1 MLRARMPGAVS
12 SRSRILHPSAW
23 PIAAKLSLV
32 LIVVSL
38 VPMGVTAALD
48 VWQAR
53 QAAELAEH
61 DNLKML
67 ATSSAGR
74 IDQLLADTQR
84 VAAQVAGD
92 AEVVEYLA
100 GDAEQR
106 AAVHASASQTLA
118 NVTRSN
124 VDIASAF
131 LIDASG
137 KGTLS
142 TRGEEIGLDVTH
154 RAYYQEAFRNGSYVS
169 EVTAGATTKQ
179 LGVYFSQVVKSPGRG
194 VVGVAVLKLAGPVV
208 SAMVES
214 VHPPGGGALLL
225 DSYGVIV
232 GGTDPSLLYKSL
244 GHIAPEVLATP
255 VFDQR
260 FASVGVTQ
268 IENLGLH
275 GLSRLMV
282 GASQAGSTELAFPGG
297 ARQLAGYA
305 PVGVKPWTLVVLEPA
320 DRLAEPLAE
329 ISRHAAINALL
340 VGAVVTLLALVLGRA
355 IVRPL
360 RRLTE
365 AAQAVRRG
373 DFIAAR
379 LEPGS
384 EDEIGVLGD
393 SFNRMAHGLEA
404 RERELEIFGRL
415 VSPEVREELL
425 SGNLE
430 LGGGT
435 RRAAVL
441 FSDIRG
447 FSTLAE
453 QMDPQA
459 VVALLNEYL
468 TAMTGATAAFGGYIN
483 NFIGDAIVVV
493 FGAPIPQSD
502 AEKRAVLAA
511 LAMRDA
517 LVELNVR
524 RAARGDAAI
533 ETGIGIAAGDMV
545 AGQIGSPERMLYTVI
560 GDAVNV
566 ASRLETLT
574 KDYPGKSILV
584 TRRVADAMAAPGAG
598 SGLPRMDPLGLI
610 KLKGR
615 TEPVEVFAVV
625 R

>member
-1 MLRARMPGAVS
+1 MPGAVS
-12 SRSRILHPSAW
+12 SRSRFLHPSAW

-32 LIVVSL
+32 LVVVSL
-38 VPMGVTAALD
+38 VPMGVTAGLD

-53 QAAELAEH
+53 GAAEATEH
-61 DNLKML
+61 DNLRML

-100 GDAEQR
+100 GTMGER
-106 AAVHASASQTLA
+106 AAVERSASQTLA

-124 VDIASAF
+124 ADIASAF

-154 RAYYQEAFRNGSYVS
+154 RAYYQEAFRTGSYVS
-169 EVTAGATTKQ
+169 ELTAGSTSKR
-179 LGVYFSQVVKSPGRG
+179 LGVYFSQVVRSPTRG
-194 VVGVAVLKLAGPVV
+194 VVGVAVLKLAGEVV
-208 SAMVES
+208 SGMVES
-214 VHPPGGGALLL
+214 IHPPGGGALLL

-244 GHIAPEVLATP
+244 GHLTPEVLATP

-260 FASVGVTQ
+260 FTSIGVAR
-268 IENLGLH
+268 IDSLELH
-275 GLSRLMV
+275 GLSHQLV
-282 GASQAGSTELAFPGG
+282 AVAQAGSTDLAFPDGP
-297 ARQLAGYA
+297 RQIAGYA
-305 PVGVKPWTLVVLEPA
+305 PLTVKPWTLAVYEPA
-320 DRLAEPLAE
+320 ARLAEPLAQ
-329 ISRHAAINALL
+329 ITHHAAANALL
-340 VGAVVTLLALVLGRA
+340 VGAVVALLALALARA

-373 DFIAAR
+373 DFVAAR

-384 EDEIGVLGD
+384 EDEIGVLSD

-502 AEKRAVLAA
+502 GERRAVLAA

-517 LVELNVR
+517 LTELNVR
-524 RAARGDAAI
+524 RAARGAAPI

-574 KDYPGKSILV
+574 KDYPGKSILLS
-584 TRRVADAMAAPGAG
+584 RRVADALVAARVTDASLPGVE
-598 SGLPRMDPLGLI
+598 SLGLI

>member
-1 MLRARMPGAVS
+1 MPGAVS
-12 SRSRILHPSAW
+12 SRSRFLHPSAW

-32 LIVVSL
+32 LVVVSL
-38 VPMGVTAALD
+38 VPMGVTAGLD

-53 QAAELAEH
+53 GAAEATEH
-61 DNLKML
+61 DNLRML

-100 GDAEQR
+100 GTMGER
-106 AAVHASASQTLA
+106 AAVERSASQTLA

-124 VDIASAF
+124 ADIASAF

-154 RAYYQEAFRNGSYVS
+154 RAYYLEAFRTGSYVS
-169 EVTAGATTKQ
+169 ELTAGSTSKR
-179 LGVYFSQVVKSPGRG
+179 LGVYFSQVVRSPTRG
-194 VVGVAVLKLAGPVV
+194 VVGVAVLKLAGEVV
-208 SAMVES
+208 SGMVES
-214 VHPPGGGALLL
+214 IHPPGGGALLL

-244 GHIAPEVLATP
+244 GHLTPEVLATP

-260 FASVGVTQ
+260 FTSIGVAR
-268 IENLGLH
+268 IDSLELH
-275 GLSRLMV
+275 GLSHQLV
-282 GASQAGSTELAFPGG
+282 AVAQAGSTDLAFPDGP
-297 ARQLAGYA
+297 RQIAGYA
-305 PVGVKPWTLVVLEPA
+305 PLTVKPWTLAVYEPA
-320 DRLAEPLAE
+320 ARLAEPLAQ
-329 ISRHAAINALL
+329 ITHHAAANALL
-340 VGAVVTLLALVLGRA
+340 VGAVVALLALALARA

-373 DFIAAR
+373 DFVAAR

-384 EDEIGVLGD
+384 EDEIGVLSD

-502 AEKRAVLAA
+502 GERRAVLAA

-517 LVELNVR
+517 LTELNVR
-524 RAARGDAAI
+524 RAARGAAPI

-574 KDYPGKSILV
+574 KDYPGKSILLS
-584 TRRVADAMAAPGAG
+584 RRVADALVAARVTDASLPGVE
-598 SGLPRMDPLGLI
+598 SLGLI

>member
-1 MLRARMPGAVS
+1 MPQAVPS
-12 SRSRILHPSAW
+12 SRSRLLHPSAW

-32 LIVVSL
+32 LVVVSL
-38 VPMGVTAALD
+38 IPMGVTAGLD

-53 QAAELAEH
+53 EAAELAEH
-61 DNLKML
+61 DNLRML

-92 AEVVEYLA
+92 AEVVEYL
-100 GDAEQR
+100 GGTEEQR
-106 AAVHASASQTLA
+106 AAVQESAQQTLA

-124 VDIASAF
+124 ADIASAF

-154 RAYYQEAFRNGSYVS
+154 RAYYQEAFRTGSYVS
-169 EVTAGATTKQ
+169 ELTAGSTSKR
-179 LGVYFSQVVKSPGRG
+179 LGVYFSHVVKSPKRG
-194 VVGVAVLKLAGPVV
+194 VVGVAVLKLAGEVI
-208 SAMVES
+208 AGMVEAI
-214 VHPPGGGALLL
+214 HPQGGGALLL

-232 GGTDPSLLYKSL
+232 GDTEPSFLYKSL
-244 GHIAPEVLATP
+244 GRIAPEVLATP

-260 FASVGVTQ
+260 FTAIGVDR
-268 IENLGLH
+268 IEDLGLH
-275 GLSRLMV
+275 ALSRVMV
-282 GASQAGSTELAFPGG
+282 GATLAGSTDVVFPGG
-297 ARQLAGYA
+297 SRQLAGYA
-305 PVGVKPWTLVVLEPA
+305 PLSVKTWTLVVHEPA
-320 DRLAEPLAE
+320 AKLAEPLAQ
-329 ISRHAAINALL
+329 ITHHAAVNGLL
-340 VGAVVTLLALVLGRA
+340 VGAVVALLAMALARA
-355 IVRPL
+355 IVSPL

-373 DFIAAR
+373 DFVAAR

-384 EDEIGVLGD
+384 EDEIGVLSE

-425 SGNLE
+425 SGHLE
-430 LGGGT
+430 LGGAT

-453 QMDPQA
+453 KMDPQA

-468 TAMTGATAAFGGYIN
+468 TAMASATGTFQGYIN

-502 AEKRAVLAA
+502 AERRAVLAA

-517 LVELNVR
+517 LAELNVR
-524 RAARGDAAI
+524 RTARGDAAI

-574 KDYPGKSILV
+574 KDYPGKSILL
-584 TRRVADAMAAPGAG
+584 TRRVADALAADPA
-598 SGLPRMDPLGLI
+598 LPHVESLGLI